1 MILTDEVSLLFFCSG
16 GMYNTNFPQW
26 EDATATGNK
35 KYDGQFAYAYAK
47 RGQVL
52 LCERWAAAHPKV
64 FNAAVTPHCSI
75 CSHGIVTAIP
85 LIIRCTGQSRILPS
99 RLDLDR
105 WRRSRLW

>member
-1 MILTDEVSLLFFCSG
+1 MNQMCTESLRSG

-52 LCERWAAAHPKV
+52 LCERWAAQHPKV
-64 FNAAVTPHCSI
+64 GI
-75 CSHGIVTAIP
+75 GHGFY
-85 LIIRCTGQSRILPS
+85 CTVLN
-99 RLDLDR
+99 LLE
-105 WRRSRLW
+105 

>member
-1 MILTDEVSLLFFCSG
+1 MSKQSLSVPNLNGFNMTPTDKASHVFPFSG

-52 LCERWAAAHPKV
+52 LCERWAATHPKV
-64 FNAAVTPHCSI
+64 FDAAVTPHCSI
-75 CSHGIVTAIP
+75 CSYGIVKVTSIDF
-85 LIIRCTGQSRILPS
+85 TYHTVH
-99 RLDLDR
+99 
-105 WRRSRLW
+105 RSK